1 VVLVK
6 RTADRL
12 VSLAR
17 RLHALVAP
25 SDDVVRGGA
34 VGLVVGTLIVVLL
47 KFTERYRGLGSA
59 ILFLNGPF
67 TVVVAA
73 AAGAVVCLIVYLFNA
88 LPRFPRLVL
97 GASLFL
103 LMTRTFSGALP
114 ERLVP
119 TLFVMTVSIVL
130 GAAIFL
136 LPRRRYSRLSRL
148 SRGMV
153 GVALLFGIGATAVG
167 VRWLFGPG
175 VDNKPALDAAK
186 LTESHVAA
194 IDAPDPSAPG
204 PYAVLDL
211 TYGSGKDRRR
221 PEYGSGAKLITG
233 SVDGS
238 AFVHGWTGFEAR
250 ARSKYWGFDASSM
263 PINAHAWYPAGDG
276 PFPVV
281 LIAHGAHPMHDF
293 SEGGYEYLG
302 RQLASHG
309 FIVASVDENFLN
321 VGPWFDLGFGALSGD
336 NAARGFL
343 LLQHLSAFRKWNA
356 TPGTPFYKKVDL
368 ERVALMGHSRGGEAI
383 TAAAKL
389 NGLSRA
395 PDNALLKLDFHF
407 GIKALVAIATTDRQ
421 YLPGGR
427 PIELDDVSFLA
438 LQGSNDGDA
447 ESFMGAQQFERIR
460 LHPTSDAFKATV
472 YIHRAN
478 HGQWNQ
484 KWGRTDRSPFPRRN
498 YFNSKPVMA
507 VADQERIG
515 KAYITAFLEASLLG
529 KKEYL
534 PLFQDHRAGAAW
546 LPDTILVNRYSSART
561 RLLTAYDEDVDPT
574 TTTSAG
580 GHLDAL
586 NLTVWREQPVGPAAD
601 LEALSARGAYV
612 GWDHDATQGV
622 PSYTLTLAPDTVAP
636 AGSQLVLALADAN
649 DNPNPRGLQRRDRSG
664 PTHPL
669 WSALPRRPI
678 DFTIEIVDAAG
689 ATARLPLLQVSLL
702 QAQLESRVWK
712 SGFLPPRSPEA
723 AFQTITVPLAAFQ
736 AQNPAF
742 DPTRLAVI
750 RFVFDRTPAGVVIVS
765 EIGLLP
771 PG

>member
-1 VVLVK
+1 VQLAK

-12 VSLAR
+12 LNLAR
-17 RLHALVAP
+17 HLGALVVP
-25 SDDVVRGGA
+25 GDDAVRGGA
-34 VGLVVGTLIVVLL
+34 AGLVVGTLIVVLL
-47 KFTERYRGLGSA
+47 KFTERYRGIGSA
-59 ILFLNGPF
+59 ILFVSAPV
-67 TVVVAA
+67 TVVLATVTGAA
-73 AAGAVVCLIVYLFNA
+73 LCVIVHVFSA
-88 LPRFPRLVL
+88 LPRFARLSL

-103 LMTRTFSGALP
+103 LTTRIFSGALP

-119 TLFVMTVSIVL
+119 TLYVVTVSIVL
-130 GAAIFL
+130 GAAIFVL
-136 LPRRRYSRLSRL
+136 RRRRFSLLSRIG
-148 SRGMV
+148 RGIV
-153 GVALLFGIGATAVG
+153 GVALLFGLGALAVG
-167 VRWLFGPG
+167 ARWLFGEG
-175 VDNKPALDAAK
+175 ADNKPALDAAK

-211 TYGSGKDRRR
+211 TYGSGNDLRR

-233 SVDGS
+233 PVDGS
-238 AFVHGWTGFEAR
+238 PFVHGWKGLEAW
-250 ARSKYWGFDASSM
+250 ARGKYWGFDATSM
-263 PINAHAWYPAGDG
+263 PINAHAWYPVGDG

-281 LIAHGAHPMHDF
+281 LIAHGGHPMHDF

-321 VGPWFDLGFGALSGD
+321 VGPWVELGFGGLSGD

-343 LLQHLSAFRKWNA
+343 LLQHLRAFRAWNA
-356 TPGTPFYKKVDL
+356 MPGSPFHGKVDL

-427 PIELDDVSFLA
+427 PIELDDVSYLA

-447 ESFMGAQQFERIR
+447 ETFMGAQQYERVR
-460 LHPTSDAFKATV
+460 LHPGSDAFKATV
-472 YIHRAN
+472 FIHRAS

-484 KWGRTDRSPFPRRN
+484 KWGRTDKSPFPRRN
-498 YFNSKPVMA
+498 YFNSKPVMS
-507 VADQERIG
+507 VVDQERIG

-546 LPDTILVNRYSSART
+546 LPDTIFINRYSSSRT

-574 TTTSAG
+574 TTTSPG
-580 GHLDAL
+580 GRIDAE
-586 NLTVWREQPVGPAAD
+586 NLTGWREQPLGPPGD
-601 LEALSARGAYV
+601 LEVLSTRGAYL
-612 GWDHDATQGV
+612 GWDDDAIQGV
-622 PSYTLTLAPDTVAP
+622 PSYTLTLPPDTVAAP
-636 AGSQLVLALADAN
+636 GTQLVLALADGN
-649 DNPNPRGLQRRDRSG
+649 DNPNPRGLHRRDRRG
-664 PTHPL
+664 PTHPS
-669 WSALPRRPI
+669 WSAEPRRPI
-678 DFTIEIVDAAG
+678 DFTVEIVDAAG

-702 QAQLESRVWK
+702 QAQLEARVWK

-723 AFQTITVPLAAFQ
+723 AFQTITVPLAAFH

>member
-1 VVLVK
+1 MLLVK
-6 RTADRL
+6 RTADHL

-17 RLHALVAP
+17 RLQALVAP
-25 SDDVVRGGA
+25 SDDAVRGGA
-34 VGLVVGTLIVVLL
+34 AGLLVGTLLIVLL
-47 KFTERYRGLGSA
+47 KFAEPYRGLGSA
-59 ILFLNGPF
+59 ILLLTGPI
-67 TVVVAA
+67 VVAIA
-73 AAGAVVCLIVYLFNA
+73 AAMGAVICVIVYLFNA
-88 LPRFPRLVL
+88 LPRFPRLLL
-97 GASLFL
+97 GASIFL
-103 LMTRTFSGALP
+103 LMMRISGGALP

-119 TLFVMTVSIVL
+119 TVYVMTVSIAL
-130 GAAIFL
+130 GAAIFVL
-136 LPRRRYSRLSRL
+136 RWRRFSLLSRL
-148 SRGMV
+148 ERALV
-153 GVALLFGIGATAVG
+153 GLALLFGIGGVAVG
-167 VRWLFGPG
+167 ARWLFGAG
-175 VDNKPALDAAK
+175 AENKPALDAAK

-211 TYGSGKDRRR
+211 TYGSGKDLRR

-238 AFVHGWTGFEAR
+238 AFVHGWTGFEAWAR
-250 ARSKYWGFDASSM
+250 ARYWGFDATSM

-281 LIAHGAHPMHDF
+281 LIAHGAHSMHHF

-321 VGPWFDLGFGALSGD
+321 AGPWLDLGLGALSGD

-368 ERVALMGHSRGGEAI
+368 ERVGLMGHSRGGEAI
-383 TAAAKL
+383 TVAAKL
-389 NGLSRA
+389 NGMSRA

-421 YLPGGR
+421 CLPGGR
-427 PIELDDVSFLA
+427 PIELDDVSYLA

-447 ESFMGAQQFERIR
+447 ETFMGAQQFERIH
-460 LHPTSDAFKATV
+460 LHPASDAFKATV
-472 YIHRAN
+472 FIHRAS

-484 KWGRTDRSPFPRRN
+484 AWGRTDRSPFPRRN
-498 YFNSKPVMA
+498 YFNSKPVMPL
-507 VADQERIG
+507 ADQQRIG
-515 KAYITAFLEASLLG
+515 KAYITAFMEAALLG

-546 LPDTILVNRYSSART
+546 LPDTIYVNRYSSSRT
-561 RLLTAYDEDVDPT
+561 RLLTAYDEDVDPL

-580 GHLDAL
+580 GHLDAA
-586 NLTVWREQPVGPAAD
+586 NLTVWREQPVGPPGD
-601 LEALSARGAYV
+601 LEVLSSRGAYV
-612 GWDHDATQGV
+612 GWDHDAMQGV
-622 PSYTLTLAPDTVAP
+622 PSYTMTLAPDTVAAP
-636 AGSQLVLALADAN
+636 GSQLVLALSDGN
-649 DNPNPRGLQRRDRSG
+649 DNPNPHGLQRRDRSG
-664 PTHPL
+664 STHPS
-669 WSALPRRPI
+669 WSAAPRGPI

-689 ATARLPLLQVSLL
+689 ATARLPLLHVSLL

-712 SGFLPPRSPEA
+712 TGFLPPRAPES

-742 DPTRLAVI
+742 DPTRLAAI